1 MKTMYVYIIASKRNG
16 TIYSGVTNNLVRR
29 IYEHRNELIE
39 GFSKRY
45 HIHMLVYYEIYE
57 NALTAIE
64 REKKIKLDL
73 AIGKNTNKID
83 RVYDKEVARRVALQ
97 YSLDKQIEIILSGNV
112 IEIARLKE
120 YRANVRAEVKD
131 DIAKIEKELEDEN
144 LTD

>member
-64 REKKIKLDL
+64 REKKIKHTSRKYKLSLIKKMNPDWIDL
-73 AIGKNTNKID
+73 YEKIC
-83 RVYDKEVARRVALQ
+83 Q
-97 YSLDKQIEIILSGNV
+97 
-112 IEIARLKE
+112 
-120 YRANVRAEVKD
+120 
-131 DIAKIEKELEDEN
+131 
-144 LTD
+144 

>member
-1 MKTMYVYIIASKRNG
+1 MTIFTKLFNVNFMKTMYVYIVASKRNG

-64 REKKIKLDL
+64 REKK
-73 AIGKNTNKID
+73 
-83 RVYDKEVARRVALQ
+83 
-97 YSLDKQIEIILSGNV
+97 LSMQAVN
-112 IEIARLKE
+112 INCHLLK
-120 YRANVRAEVKD
+120 K
-131 DIAKIEKELEDEN
+131 
-144 LTD
+144 